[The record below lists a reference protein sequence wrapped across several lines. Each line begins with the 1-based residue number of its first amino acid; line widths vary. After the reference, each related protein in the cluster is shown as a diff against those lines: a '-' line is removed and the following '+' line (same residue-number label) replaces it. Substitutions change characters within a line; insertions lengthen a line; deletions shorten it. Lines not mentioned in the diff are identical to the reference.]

1 MSPVRVLLVD
11 DHVLVR
17 AGIRMLLESLEGVSV
32 VAEADDGEEAL
43 HLVRLHDPDLVVMD
57 IAMPRSNGLEITAQ
71 IKSEFPAIPVML
83 LSMYVSEEHVLQAMR
98 VGASAY
104 LLKDSAPAELE
115 LALLAVMRGDNYLSP
130 PVSKQ
135 VVESYR
141 QRTQGSSR
149 PVDLLTPR
157 QREILLMTAKG
168 HATREIAEILK
179 LSVKTVETHRAQLM
193 ARLDIHD
200 VPGLVRYAIRMG
212 LVTAD
217 AYRTA
222 GMQP

>member
-1 MSPVRVLLVD
+1 MSPVRVVLAD

-17 AGIRMLLESLEGVSV
+17 AGIRMLLENLDGVSV
-32 VAEADDGEEAL
+32 VAEAADGVEAL
-43 HLVRLHDPDLVVMD
+43 QRVEATAPDLVVMD
-57 IAMPRSNGLEITAQ
+57 IAMPRSNGLDTTAQ
-71 IKSEFPAIPVML
+71 IKSAFPAVRVML

-115 LALLAVMRGDNYLSP
+115 LAVRAVMRGDNYLSP

-141 QRTQGSSR
+141 QRTQASSR

-168 HATREIAEILK
+168 HPTREIADLLK
-179 LSVKTVETHRAQLM
+179 LSVKTVEAHRAQLM

-200 VPGLVRYAIRMG
+200 VPGLVRYAIRTG
-212 LVTAD
+212 LVTAH
-217 AYRTA
+217 A
-222 GMQP
+222 